1 MDGWWAGKVRQFR
14 RHLLGRVT
22 SAERAALDAW
32 LTPKQRD
39 LFERMHSADQ
49 RHGLDVLRHL
59 REAGQDDPDLLLAG
73 LLHDAGKGPEV
84 GLWHRVAWSLGER
97 YGRRVTRV
105 TSRLPG
111 FTAAFARIAQ
121 HADRS
126 ATLARAAGC
135 TPRTVEL
142 IRNQAAPLDPVH
154 GEALRLADEA
164 S

>member
-1 MDGWWAGKVRQFR
+1 MGGWWAGKVRQFG
-14 RHLLGRVT
+14 RHVTGRVAP
-22 SAERAALDAW
+22 AERAALAGW
-32 LTPKQRD
+32 LTLAQMD
-39 LFERMHSADQ
+39 LFEDMHRADQ
-49 RHGLDVLRHL
+49 RHGLDVVASLR
-59 REAGQDDPDLLLAG
+59 RAGHEDLELLLAG

-97 YGRRVTRV
+97 YGPLIGRAARRV
-105 TSRLPG
+105 PG
-111 FTAAFARIAQ
+111 FAAALERIDS

-142 IRNQAAPLDPVH
+142 IRHQAAPLDPEH

-164 S
+164 N